1 MILEVNK
8 LRKEVSSGDSKL
20 VILDD
25 VSLNLLE
32 GQSLAITGPS
42 GSGKSTLLG
51 LLAGLDTATSGE
63 IYLNREALH
72 KLDEEQRA
80 LLRKEKVGFVFQ
92 SFELLPSLTALEN
105 VMLPSE
111 LKDEDEPEER
121 AKYFLD
127 RVGLK
132 EREHHYPNQLSGGE
146 QQRVAIARAFACSAK
161 ILFADEPT
169 GNLDPKNGEMISDL
183 LFEVNSET
191 DNALVVVTHDH
202 DLADRCDKKINLKL
216 GKIVE

>member
-8 LRKEVSSGDSKL
+8 LRKEVSSGESKL

-25 VSLNLLE
+25 VSFNLLE

-63 IYLNREALH
+63 IYLNEEALH
-72 KLDEEQRA
+72 ELDEEQRA

-111 LKDEDEPEER
+111 LKDEDQPEEK

-169 GNLDPKNGEMISDL
+169 GNLDPKNGEMVSDL

>member
-1 MILEVNK
+1 MILKVNN
-8 LRKEVSSGDSKL
+8 LRKEVASGDSSL

-25 VSLNLLE
+25 VSFSLEE

-51 LLAGLDTATSGE
+51 LLAGLDSASSGT
-63 IYLNREALH
+63 IFLDNIPIH
-72 KLDEEQRA
+72 DQDEEERA
-80 LLRKEKVGFVFQ
+80 LIRKEKVGFVFQ
-92 SFELLPSLTALEN
+92 SFEADPKSNAKFFLE
-105 VMLPSE
+105 
-111 LKDEDEPEER
+111 
-121 AKYFLD
+121 

-132 EREHHYPNQLSGGE
+132 DRQHHYPNQLSGGE
-146 QQRVAIARAFACSAK
+146 QQRVAIARAFACSSK

-169 GNLDPKNGEMISDL
+169 GNLDSKNGKLISDL

-202 DLADRCDKKINLKL
+202 DLAKKCDKTISLQL